1 MRKPL
6 IMIAMLA
13 ASAGYAGTP
22 PVVDIDPGKI
32 TVSGISAGGQMAH
45 QVHIA
50 YSDLFNGA
58 AIIAAGPYG
67 CAEGSLSTA
76 MSRCMGAADAVFE
89 STEQAAAIRIAAEAG
104 ELADPA
110 NLENDPVWLFHG
122 TLDTTMGAGLSDAL
136 AALYAEF
143 IPADQ
148 ILYVSEIEAGHGF
161 PAQGHGSGCTAM
173 QPPFVIDCNYDAAGQ
188 LLQHLYPDL
197 VAPAQ
202 GPEFELTELSLPGA
216 TEAGLSETAYL
227 YIPPDCASG
236 EQTCAL
242 HLVLHGCAQSA
253 VQVGTDF
260 IQQSGFLPWAQA
272 NDIVMAFPQVV
283 PGALNPYAC
292 WDWWGYTGENYD
304 TRDGAQMTVLANW
317 IGGFTNQSITGGTT
331 EP

>member
-1 MRKPL
+1 MRILL

-13 ASAGYAGTP
+13 ASVSFAGTP
-22 PVVDIDPGKI
+22 PVVEIDKDKI

-58 AIIAAGPYG
+58 AIIAGGPYG
-67 CAEGSLSTA
+67 CAEGSLTTA
-76 MSRCMGAADAVFE
+76 MSRCMGAADDVFAL
-89 STEQAAAIRIAAEAG
+89 TELATAIRGAAEAG
-104 ELADPA
+104 NLADPA

-122 TLDTTMGAGLSDAL
+122 TLDTTMGVGLSDAL
-136 AALYAEF
+136 ATLYEAF

-148 ILYVSEIEAGHGF
+148 IQYVNDIEAGHGF
-161 PAQGHGSGCTAM
+161 PTQGRGSECATM

-202 GPEFELTELSLPGA
+202 GPELELTEVNLPGA
-216 TEAGLSETAYL
+216 TEAGLSETAFL
-227 YIPPDCASG
+227 YVPPDCKSG
-236 EQTCAL
+236 GQACAL

-253 VQVGTDF
+253 VQLGTDF
-260 IQQSGFLPWAQA
+260 IQQSGYLPWAQA
-272 NDIVMAFPQVV
+272 NNIVMAFPQVV
-283 PGALNPYAC
+283 SGPLNPYAC

-304 TRDGAQMTVLANW
+304 TREGAQMAVLANW
-317 IGGFTNQSITGGTT
+317 IGSFTHQI
-331 EP
+331 E